1 MPNFYKGPTGRFV
14 SNHRDRVGVQF
25 RRLYTTDMI
34 SSDEDRKMFGMC
46 VDSFS
51 FKHRINNHHLKR
63 DDKISKILLSKE
75 FQQKLNMIPC
85 DGIISSYERFKCDG
99 NAVTTVNI
107 FYFNNEFYE
116 ANLCKKCIARLKKIE
131 GARFSFVKKNP
142 FTKGISLG
150 KGTRHV

>member
-1 MPNFYKGPTGRFV
+1 
-14 SNHRDRVGVQF
+14 
-25 RRLYTTDMI
+25 MI

-63 DDKISKILLSKE
+63 DDK
-75 FQQKLNMIPC
+75 
-85 DGIISSYERFKCDG
+85 
-99 NAVTTVNI
+99 
-107 FYFNNEFYE
+107 
-116 ANLCKKCIARLKKIE
+116 
-131 GARFSFVKKNP
+131 KNP